1 MDITTDNNDPYV
13 QLGVRIQR
21 SQQEE
26 LDAWCK
32 KNRLARSVAI
42 RQAIDAYIKPPTNMA
57 SSLKQSLQVDE
68 AKAIQADQLK
78 AFRDQ
83 LEAAQKATDIKAV
96 DTEARGALE
105 ALLARTEALET
116 ELAAVKEQ
124 LASGVQPKQAADG
137 DDSFMSKFAK

>member
-42 RQAIDAYIKPPTNMA
+42 RQAIDAYIKPPTSFLGSM
-57 SSLKQSLQVDE
+57 KQGQQIDE

-83 LEAAQKATDIKAV
+83 LEAAQNAADIKAV
-96 DTEARGALE
+96 DEEARGALE
-105 ALLARTEALET
+105 ALLARTKTLET
-116 ELAAVKEQ
+116 ELAALKQQVS
-124 LASGVQPKQAADG
+124 SGVQAKGG

>member
-42 RQAIDAYIKPPTNMA
+42 RQAI
-57 SSLKQSLQVDE
+57 E
-68 AKAIQADQLK
+68 AGVI
-78 AFRDQ
+78 
-83 LEAAQKATDIKAV
+83 
-96 DTEARGALE
+96 RGGE
-105 ALLARTEALET
+105 
-116 ELAAVKEQ
+116 
-124 LASGVQPKQAADG
+124 
-137 DDSFMSKFAK
+137 